1 MEKKRESLIA
11 SVEQG
16 KDGSATVRTT
26 TGGTMQVDKERNVT
40 LDLETIT
47 AVGIK
52 NLSEVET
59 HQINRVMGSISHFV
73 RFHGGGEVR
82 FAYNHEG
89 KLIELSAQNCGFA
102 LSGKNELLFH
112 AAVPKKG

>member
-1 MEKKRESLIA
+1 MEKKPESFI
-11 SVEQG
+11 SSIEQG
-16 KDGSATVRTT
+16 KDGSATLRTA

-47 AVGIK
+47 AVGIRD
-52 NLSEVET
+52 LSEVET
-59 HQINRVMGSISHFV
+59 HRINRVMGSISHFV

-89 KLIELSAQNCGFA
+89 KLIELSAQNCGFS
-102 LSGKNELLFH
+102 LSARNELLFH
-112 AAVPKKG
+112 IAARKED